1 MVSHPL
7 HGHRAD
13 DVKFARRL
21 SPASAELPHPRE
33 IRASPV
39 AMLSFIIPAHDEEA
53 SIGAVVRAIADAA
66 TEAGLAH
73 EIVVAADTCSDRT
86 AELAAA
92 AGARAIVVA
101 YRQIAATRNAGARAA
116 LGDTF
121 VFVDADT
128 LIGAD
133 VVRGLAAAMAA
144 GAVGGGAAVRFD
156 DPTPRWV
163 RWTLPLFTW
172 LARRMRFTGG
182 CFLFAARAD
191 FEVVGGFDETL
202 FAAEELRLCKR
213 LRERGAF
220 VILREA
226 VLTSGR
232 KLRTHS
238 GRELLVAALRIAW
251 AGEAGVQD
259 RTLLGLWYAPRRAD
273 GSGPC

>member
-13 DVKFARRL
+13 DVKFARRV
-21 SPASAELPHPRE
+21 SPASAELRHPRE

-66 TEAGLAH
+66 RATGLAH

-156 DPTPRWV
+156 EPTPRWV

-172 LARRMRFTGG
+172 LARRMRLPRSS
-182 CFLFAARAD
+182 CARAPIS
-191 FEVVGGFDETL
+191 G
-202 FAAEELRLCKR
+202 RRR
-213 LRERGAF
+213 LRRNVRGRGA
-220 VILREA
+220 A
-226 VLTSGR
+226 P
-232 KLRTHS
+232 
-238 GRELLVAALRIAW
+238 
-251 AGEAGVQD
+251 VQ
-259 RTLLGLWYAPRRAD
+259 APA
-273 GSGPC
+273 